1 LCEEFENCKAII
13 FRGGNMS
20 FVYHE
25 PKTVQEVIGLQVQY
39 GDDAKL
45 LAGGTDLMVLL
56 TRFKV
61 NPKHIIS
68 LNGVKQ
74 LTGIYKDETGNL
86 VIGAQVTHR
95 EIEKSPLIT
104 ESLQALKQSCSTVG
118 GVQVRNLGTIG
129 GNLCNASPAA
139 DTPPVL
145 LALDASVTLEGP
157 NGTRSLPLQEFLLGP
172 RKVNLELGELL
183 TSIHVPKV
191 LPNTATVFLKV
202 GRRKAME
209 ISLCSVSARVTLDEN
224 GAADVRI
231 GLGSVAPTAVRAY
244 SAEDLLQGK
253 VITQELIKA
262 AGIAAVNDCN
272 PISDVR
278 GSAEYRCM
286 LVESMVRRALIQCL
300 EILQDSDT
308 GTKIS

>member
-1 LCEEFENCKAII
+1 
-13 FRGGNMS
+13 MS

-25 PKTVQEVIGLQVQY
+25 PKTVQEVIGLLLQY

-61 NPKHIIS
+61 DPKHVIS
-68 LNGVKQ
+68 LNGVQQ
-74 LTGIYKDETGNL
+74 LTGIYKNATGNL
-86 VIGAQVTHR
+86 EIGAQVTHR

-104 ESLQALKQSCSTVG
+104 ESLQALKQACSTVG

-145 LALDASVTLEGP
+145 LVLDAMVNLKGP
-157 NGTRSLPLQEFLLGP
+157 KGARSLPLQEFLLGP
-172 RKVNLELGELL
+172 RKVNLEQGELL
-183 TSIHVPKV
+183 TSIQIPEVS
-191 LPNTATVFLKV
+191 PNTATVFLKA

-209 ISLCSVSARVTLDEN
+209 ISLCSVSARVTLNRN
-224 GAADVRI
+224 GTADVRI
-231 GLGSVAPTAVRAY
+231 GLGSVAATAVRAH

-253 VITQELIKA
+253 VITTELIKTA
-262 AGIAAVNDCN
+262 AAAAVNDCN

-278 GSAEYRCM
+278 GSAEYRRM
-286 LVESMVRRALIQCL
+286 LVESMVRKALIQCL
-300 EILQDSDT
+300 DILQDSNA

>member
-1 LCEEFENCKAII
+1 
-13 FRGGNMS
+13 MS

-25 PKTVQEVIGLQVQY
+25 PKTVQEVIDLLVQY
-39 GDDAKL
+39 GDDAKM

-61 NPKHIIS
+61 DPKHVIS
-68 LNGVKQ
+68 LNGVKK
-74 LTGIYKDETGNL
+74 LTGIRKNETGGL

-95 EIEKSPLIT
+95 EIEKSPLIID
-104 ESLQALKQSCSTVG
+104 SLQALKQACSTVG

-157 NGTRSLPLQEFLLGP
+157 KGTRSLPLQQFLLGP
-172 RKVNLELGELL
+172 RKVNLEPGELL
-183 TSIHVPKV
+183 TEIQVPKL
-191 LPNTATVFLKV
+191 LPKTAAVFLKA

-209 ISLCSVSARVTLDEN
+209 ISLCAVSAWVTLDEN

-231 GLGSVAPTAVRAY
+231 GLGSVAPTAVRAH
-244 SAEDLLQGK
+244 SAEALLEGK

-262 AGIAAVNDCN
+262 AGAAAVNDCN

-278 GSAEYRCM
+278 GSAEYRRM
-286 LVESMVRRALIQCL
+286 LVESMVRRALTQCL
-300 EILQDSDT
+300 EILQDSGS